1 MDRFEI
7 FFTKFLLTFF
17 GLLWFTMSVVDQATG
32 YVIPYHTPMTS
43 SFINGILAVIG
54 LELMF
59 VSVLLNWIIEKVS

>member
-43 SFINGILAVIG
+43 SFIYGILAVIG

-59 VSVLLNWIIEKVS
+59 VSVLLNWIIEEVS